1 MGEVI
6 LGMPGPWAEN
16 YHESADHYTT
26 KIGGLPDWPIE
37 EEVDIRSDLLE
48 CRACGSSL
56 CLVMQVYAPISRDSL
71 KIDERI
77 IYVFGCVKP
86 KCANDPFSWRA
97 VRVQKSFTEEESRP
111 AVQEVAPSTS
121 SSGLDSNSN
130 WLDVVDD
137 DLNNEDVDLEE
148 LGRALSEAASQAS
161 HSKKQNGH
169 QQSESTAKGSP
180 VRKIRELGDANR
192 PVIPCF
198 YIYSQEESSS
208 GAVGTNLAL
217 LSLMDNRN
225 DPDDHK
231 EEEAWEEEG
240 YEYDRALYVDRTYLK
255 FKKRMD
261 AHPEQCFRYSYGGKP
276 LLATREI
283 EEPGKCGLC
292 SGTRHYEMQLMPPL
306 LFFLREASDDSST
319 QSPEDWNWMTLIVYT
334 CSKSCSPPLDSSN
347 GWTVAEE
354 AVIVQFEKSL
364 QGSTPVGYLS

>member
-192 PVIPCF
+192 PGIACIF
-198 YIYSQEESSS
+198 
-208 GAVGTNLAL
+208 
-217 LSLMDNRN
+217 
-225 DPDDHK
+225 
-231 EEEAWEEEG
+231 
-240 YEYDRALYVDRTYLK
+240 
-255 FKKRMD
+255 
-261 AHPEQCFRYSYGGKP
+261 
-276 LLATREI
+276 
-283 EEPGKCGLC
+283 
-292 SGTRHYEMQLMPPL
+292 
-306 LFFLREASDDSST
+306 
-319 QSPEDWNWMTLIVYT
+319 
-334 CSKSCSPPLDSSN
+334 
-347 GWTVAEE
+347 
-354 AVIVQFEKSL
+354 
-364 QGSTPVGYLS
+364 